1 MSDFMGIIWLVVLL
15 GVNAFFVAAEFAVLA
30 ARRAQIEPL
39 AEAGNRAA
47 KQALWAM
54 EHATLM
60 LATCQLGITVA
71 SIVILNVAEPAIH
84 NLLAKPL
91 ALLGLGAAT
100 VPTVS
105 FVIALV
111 IVSFLHV
118 TLGEMVPKN
127 WSFSV
132 PDRAVLL
139 LAPPLVAISKVFRPL
154 IALLDHTANGVL
166 RLFGVEPKSEANAAF
181 TLDQVATIVEQSK
194 REGMLSDDS
203 GTLTKAFSFSSKT
216 AAELLIV
223 PSALITLP
231 LSASPSD
238 VEDAVREHGFSRFLL
253 TQRGKIGEPYLGY
266 VHIKDVLDVSDDEF
280 DAPLPVTAI
289 RPLERVEANASVD
302 DTLTRMRSSG
312 THLAIVT
319 DGVRELGVVF
329 LEDLVEELVGE
340 VEDATWS

>member
-1 MSDFMGIIWLVVLL
+1 MSNALGIVWLFALL

-54 EHATLM
+54 EHATVM
-60 LATCQLGITVA
+60 LATSQFGITIA

-84 NLLAKPL
+84 NLLVTPL
-91 ALLGLGAAT
+91 SWLGLGAAT
-100 VPTVS
+100 LPVAS

-132 PDRAVLL
+132 PDRAVLI
-139 LAPPLVAISKVFRPL
+139 LAPPLVLISRVFRP
-154 IALLDHTANGVL
+154 IIWVLDHTANGIL

-194 REGMLSDDS
+194 REGMLADES

-216 AAELLIV
+216 ARELLIPPAQLV
-223 PSALITLP
+223 TLALTSTP
-231 LSASPSD
+231 AD
-238 VEDAVREHGFSRFLL
+238 VEAAVREHGYSRFLI
-253 TQRGKIGEPYLGY
+253 TQTGTPGEPYLGY
-266 VHIKDVLDVSDDEF
+266 LHIKDLLHIAESALHE
-280 DAPLPVTAI
+280 PLPAQTI
-289 RPLERVEANASVD
+289 RPLERVPATATVD
-302 DTLTRMRSSG
+302 DTLTQMRHSAVHLAVVTSG
-312 THLAIVT
+312 TT
-319 DGVRELGVVF
+319 ELGVVF